1 MAVQALNHANI
12 QTVVMDASI
21 AFFRDV
27 LGMTVDPV
35 PGMVSLV
42 EGAWLYSA
50 EGRPAI
56 HLNAVTSATDFLG
69 EARPPHDVTGAGRIH
84 HIAFDCVDYDDVDRR
99 IAAAGLTVQRND
111 VEALGLRQLFVRD
124 PNGILIELNFRG

>member
-12 QTVVMDASI
+12 QTVAIEASI
-21 AFFRDV
+21 AFYRDV
-27 LGMTVDPV
+27 LGMTVDAA
-35 PGMVSLV
+35 PGMASLA

-56 HLNAVTSATDFLG
+56 HLNAVTSPTDFLG
-69 EARPPHDVTGAGRIH
+69 EARPPQDLTGAGRIH
-84 HIAFDCVDYDDVDRR
+84 HIAFDCGDYDGVDRR
-99 IAAAGLTVQRND
+99 IADAGLTVQRND